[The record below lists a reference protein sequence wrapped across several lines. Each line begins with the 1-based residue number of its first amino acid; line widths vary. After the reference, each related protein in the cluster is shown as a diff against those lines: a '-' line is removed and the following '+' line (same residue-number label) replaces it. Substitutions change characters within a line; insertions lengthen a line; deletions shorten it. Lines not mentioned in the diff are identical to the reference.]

1 MAKLTSSS
9 NRNKR
14 KTTKPVTKGQNP
26 QRANR
31 QAVST
36 ARVSQSGGGQRG
48 SARITN
54 ASQRLVTN
62 SAKVS
67 GTPRAARPALP
78 PARSPKPTP
87 ASARQ
92 PRAIT
97 NGGSAT
103 MRQLRAKAVQ
113 KQRMASGKTTVAS
126 RTPGP
131 SAATR
136 ARISQTARSMKPIGD
151 SARVRQA
158 TVQGQQA
165 KASAQ
170 ARRGARQAMSRM
182 EGTLKAA
189 RTLRT
194 IAGAAK
200 TLGRG
205 GVAAAVMS
213 PTKLADGTMK
223 GKPTGFRQGPA
234 VPKRLT
240 QKGMDSGSFDSAFKQ
255 SRKAGKKVFT
265 WRGKK
270 YTTKMKGE

>member
-1 MAKLTSSS
+1 MTKVTSSS
-9 NRNKR
+9 NRSKR
-14 KTTKPVTKGQNP
+14 KTTKPVSTDKG
-26 QRANR
+26 R
-31 QAVST
+31 QARAKVSQ
-36 ARVSQSGGGQRG
+36 ARVTSSGGGTPG
-48 SARITN
+48 SARVTQGGGGAKAQPAKAA
-54 ASQRLVTN
+54 AS
-62 SAKVS
+62 A
-67 GTPRAARPALP
+67 
-78 PARSPKPTP
+78 
-87 ASARQ
+87 ARQ
-92 PRAIT
+92 PRALT
-97 NGGSAT
+97 NGNSAT
-103 MRQLRAKAVQ
+103 MRQIRAKAVQ

-158 TVQGQQA
+158 TAQGQQA

-213 PTKLADGTMK
+213 PTRVAPGTVSAAQGGRAPSRFANARDLAMQKAKAIK
-223 GKPTGFRQGPA
+223 GSPVVGPR
-234 VPKRLT
+234 KS
-240 QKGMDSGSFDSAFKQ
+240 GGGSFDSAFA
-255 SRKAGKKVFT
+255 SARKAGKSTFT

>member
-1 MAKLTSSS
+1 MAKVTSSS
-9 NRNKR
+9 NRSKR
-14 KTTKPVTKGQNP
+14 KTTKPVSTDKG
-26 QRANR
+26 RKAR
-31 QAVST
+31 
-36 ARVSQSGGGQRG
+36 ARVSQANVTSSGGGTPG
-48 SARITN
+48 SAR
-54 ASQRLVTN
+54 VT
-62 SAKVS
+62 SSKPIGTGGGGVS
-67 GTPRAARPALP
+67 
-78 PARSPKPTP
+78 KPVGG
-87 ASARQ
+87 
-92 PRAIT
+92 RAIT
-97 NGGSAT
+97 NGSSAT
-103 MRQLRAKAVQ
+103 MRQIRAKAVQ

-158 TVQGQQA
+158 TAQGQQA

-223 GKPTGFRQGPA
+223 DKPTGFRQGPA

>member
-1 MAKLTSSS
+1 MAKVTSSS
-9 NRNKR
+9 NRSKR
-14 KTTKPVTKGQNP
+14 KTTKPVSTDKG
-26 QRANR
+26 R
-31 QAVST
+31 QAR
-36 ARVSQSGGGQRG
+36 ARVSQARVTSSGGGTPG
-48 SARITN
+48 SARVTQGGGAKAQPAKAA
-54 ASQRLVTN
+54 AS
-62 SAKVS
+62 A
-67 GTPRAARPALP
+67 
-78 PARSPKPTP
+78 
-87 ASARQ
+87 ARQ

-103 MRQLRAKAVQ
+103 MRQIRAKAVQ

-131 SAATR
+131 SASTR
-136 ARISQTARSMKPIGD
+136 ARISQTAQRMKPIGD

-158 TVQGQQA
+158 TAQGQQA

-194 IAGAAK
+194 IASAAK

-240 QKGMDSGSFDSAFKQ
+240 QKGMDSGSFDNAFKQ